1 MTLIELKIA
10 IFVPIVIVGSGLLV
24 IWQEKNKRKKSK

>member
-1 MTLIELKIA
+1 MSLIELKIA

-24 IWQEKNKRKKSK
+24 IWQDRNKKKSK